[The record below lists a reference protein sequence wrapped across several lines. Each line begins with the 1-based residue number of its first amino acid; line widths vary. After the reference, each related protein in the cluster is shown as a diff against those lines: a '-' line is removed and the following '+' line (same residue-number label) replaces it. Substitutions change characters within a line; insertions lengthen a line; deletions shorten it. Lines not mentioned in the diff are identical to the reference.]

1 MQRNTQADPNK
12 PTTSV
17 HQIRSQINRSEC
29 EGNEPHIQQ
38 NSGEQQRRIVELLGI
53 ALTRLSGR
61 GGLSK
66 TVAPGI
72 ADDSHAG

>member
-1 MQRNTQADPNK
+1 MQRNTQADPNQ
-12 PTTSV
+12 PATSV
-17 HQIRSQINRSEC
+17 HQIRSQINGSEC

-38 NSGEQQRRIVELLGI
+38 NNGEQQRRIVELLGI

-66 TVAPGI
+66 PVAHGV

>member
-12 PTTSV
+12 PVTSV
-17 HQIRSQINRSEC
+17 HQIRSQINGSEC
-29 EGNEPHIQQ
+29 ESNDPHIQQ
-38 NSGEQQRRIVELLGI
+38 NNGEQQRRIVELLGI

-72 ADDSHAG
+72 ADDAHAG